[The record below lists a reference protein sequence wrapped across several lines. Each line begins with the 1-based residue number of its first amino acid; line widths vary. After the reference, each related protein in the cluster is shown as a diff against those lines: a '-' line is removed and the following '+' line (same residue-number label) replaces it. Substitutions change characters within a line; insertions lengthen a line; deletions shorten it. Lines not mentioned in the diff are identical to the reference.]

1 MVIDIEGS
9 AMEDKKQLIE
19 DLLEEFKRKETPTLE
34 NALDTLKSDVLAAF
48 EHVLE
53 KGASPG
59 AALTVMLDLVS
70 QEIPRSVQFAADRA
84 ANTVAPGCCD
94 RG

>member
-1 MVIDIEGS
+1 
-9 AMEDKKQLIE
+9 MEDKKQLIE
-19 DLLEEFKRKETPTLE
+19 DLLEEFKRKETPALE

-48 EHVLE
+48 ERVLE

-59 AALTVMLDLVS
+59 AALAVMLDLVS
-70 QEIPRSVQFAADRA
+70 GELLQSVQFAANRA

-94 RG
+94 GG